1 MSTTRQNLTPMK
13 SQTAAMQGS
22 ACSLCGGQL
31 AALSGP
37 VMIDDPTKPPGAK
50 KIVEASPRG
59 RRERYIGCGS
69 CHTPVPLNHSRQI
82 AVRLIANE
90 HAVLPVCS
98 LVIVEESYVRCAA
111 RLDAAG
117 VREAVEG

>member
-1 MSTTRQNLTPMK
+1 MRYFLDTDGGFTVVDDAQRLSAYAYPTSNAAQAAAK
-13 SQTAAMQGS
+13 S
-22 ACSLCGGQL
+22 
-31 AALSGP
+31 
-37 VMIDDPTKPPGAK
+37 D
-50 KIVEASPRG
+50 
-59 RRERYIGCGS
+59 Y
-69 CHTPVPLNHSRQI
+69 HSRQI

-117 VREAVEG
+117 VREALEG